1 MRWTAVRLGNTYM
14 INLIKKI
21 LSNFANLITDILFLI
36 QSSPIILKIKQEAI
50 TTNSVFEKFDYSVI
64 NRDSNKLIGDNAH
77 IAPSCKVLEGF
88 NLLALINAG
97 LSIFRQGRYF
107 KQFLVDQKFDSLRS
121 KAFEFFKSP
130 LPPFEKRGFPS
141 SMYFYQ

>member
-77 IAPSCKVLEGF
+77 IAPIHKVLRDF
-88 NLLALINAG
+88 NLLALINVG
-97 LSIFRQGRYF
+97 LNNFRQGRYF

>member
-14 INLIKKI
+14 INLIKNI
-21 LSNFANLITDILFLI
+21 LRHFANLITDILFLI

-50 TTNSVFEKFDYSVI
+50 TTNSVFGRFDYSVI

-107 KQFLVDQKFDSLRS
+107 RNFSVGRKLDSLRS

-130 LPPFEKRGFPS
+130 LPPFKKRGFPS